1 MWWERWIP
9 KLYLTKSNICGVEC
23 IYSETGISFNYAVL
37 NIKKNKVEVSVQGT
51 TTDAKEI
58 LTLAK
63 KLSAVVSLAIVGK
76 GVITKKI
83 IFKSNP
89 RVIEIQ
95 DDLEKLLE
103 FCQDYGYRYNEA
115 DLYNFKS
122 YAWQQYNKYS
132 QGKNAKNM
140 WDEDTRRLAGRF

>member
-1 MWWERWIP
+1 M
-9 KLYLTKSNICGVEC
+9 
-23 IYSETGISFNYAVL
+23 
-37 NIKKNKVEVSVQGT
+37 
-51 TTDAKEI
+51 AK
-58 LTLAK
+58 
-63 KLSAVVSLAIVGK
+63 
-76 GVITKKI
+76 ITI
-83 IFKSNP
+83 KSNP

-95 DDLEKLLE
+95 DELEKLLE

-140 WDEDTRRLAGRF
+140 WDEDTRRFAGRF

>member
-1 MWWERWIP
+1 M
-9 KLYLTKSNICGVEC
+9 
-23 IYSETGISFNYAVL
+23 
-37 NIKKNKVEVSVQGT
+37 
-51 TTDAKEI
+51 AK
-58 LTLAK
+58 
-63 KLSAVVSLAIVGK
+63 
-76 GVITKKI
+76 ITY
-83 IFKSNP
+83 KSNP

-103 FCQDYGYRYNEA
+103 FCQDYGYRFNEA

-140 WDEDTRRLAGRF
+140 WDEDARRFAGRF

>member
-1 MWWERWIP
+1 M
-9 KLYLTKSNICGVEC
+9 
-23 IYSETGISFNYAVL
+23 
-37 NIKKNKVEVSVQGT
+37 
-51 TTDAKEI
+51 AK
-58 LTLAK
+58 
-63 KLSAVVSLAIVGK
+63 
-76 GVITKKI
+76 ITI
-83 IFKSNP
+83 KSNP

-122 YAWQQYNKYS
+122 YAWQQFNKFS

-140 WDEDTRRLAGRF
+140 WDEDARRFAGRF

>member
-1 MWWERWIP
+1 M
-9 KLYLTKSNICGVEC
+9 
-23 IYSETGISFNYAVL
+23 
-37 NIKKNKVEVSVQGT
+37 
-51 TTDAKEI
+51 AK
-58 LTLAK
+58 
-63 KLSAVVSLAIVGK
+63 
-76 GVITKKI
+76 ITI
-83 IFKSNP
+83 KSNP

-103 FCQDYGYRYNEA
+103 FCQNYGYRYNEA

-140 WDEDTRRLAGRF
+140 WDEDTRRFAGYRT